1 MVGLELKK
9 TDSYKFDETLC
20 LICQKQKDDELN
32 STADGQTQV
41 RKVTEMSQ
49 DTATIRIYCVPK
61 KNCFDYCTR

>member
-49 DTATIRIYCVPK
+49 DTATIRI
-61 KNCFDYCTR
+61 